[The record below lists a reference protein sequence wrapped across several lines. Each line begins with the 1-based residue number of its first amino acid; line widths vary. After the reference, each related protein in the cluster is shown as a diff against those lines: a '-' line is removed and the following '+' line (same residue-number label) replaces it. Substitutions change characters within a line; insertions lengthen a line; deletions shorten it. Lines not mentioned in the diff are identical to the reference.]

1 MYLFAEFDDAANLLA
16 ANPDATTISIDEPV
30 EIPKNQ
36 HSHLQESGREEDD
49 DCLQDRRKVPLSGLL
64 STTRPSSMWTHT
76 RIKGSVFPV
85 PGKNFVRLYIRSN
98 PDLYGPFWI
107 CATLVFTIAVS
118 GNLSNFFIHLGKP
131 TYHYVPEFRK
141 VSIAATTIYAY
152 AWLVPLALWGFL
164 MWRNSKVMNIVSYS
178 FLEIVCVYGYSLFV
192 YIPTAILWIIPQKVV
207 RWVLMVFSLCLSGSV
222 LVMTFWP
229 AVRDDNRRV
238 AVATV
243 ATILLLH
250 ALLAVGCLVGHCQ
263 SFSLISRF
271 LGQAYFF
278 DAPEL
283 DISAP
288 VIPAPIIPAHNGTTV
303 ITKMAAAVT
312 WSVLLL
318 PLCTAAF
325 IVLSGLDPF
334 HPVRWISKSFSDLYT
349 SYVIFCIFLMSVV
362 IIVISIFNVEFYAV
376 VPSIPCSR
384 LALIGKIIHP
394 QQEIHSFVHAIMGML
409 VAWCATVMTK
419 GRFQFLA
426 VSCTPSESLEDA
438 VPQMCL
444 NEYHLFFLLSGA
456 FLGYSY
462 SLFFLINNMNYLPF
476 PIIQQYKYLRFRRS
490 LPLLIKHSCVESL
503 YFVRNFCVTYYFF
516 GYIPKV
522 WICTTMGLHTDSKLH
537 PLDTLS
543 GLLDLSLFYHTWL
556 SGVFLLMTWYIAW
569 LLFKIYATESH
580 HFPIQPTFAQETDQ
594 CLPKI
599 LNSNP
604 PLLIKFLA
612 LQDLMLLSQYSP
624 VRRQEVFSLSQPGG
638 HPHNWTAISRE
649 CLSLLSDLTQRLI
662 AQQEAAAANGR
673 AKPPVGELKVPPQT
687 PEASIQAV
695 FCDAQ
700 MHIWALEGLSH
711 LVAASFTE
719 DQFGVVQTTLPAI
732 LNTLLTLQEVV
743 DRHFKLPHVS
753 SKPPRISGS
762 LVDTSYKTL
771 RFALRASLK
780 TALYRI
786 TTVFGEHL

>member
-1 MYLFAEFDDAANLLA
+1 GRTGGTG
-16 ANPDATTISIDEPV
+16 PP
-30 EIPKNQ
+30 
-36 HSHLQESGREEDD
+36 SGRHQR
-49 DCLQDRRKVPLSGLL
+49 CTP
-64 STTRPSSMWTHT
+64 
-76 RIKGSVFPV
+76 
-85 PGKNFVRLYIRSN
+85 
-98 PDLYGPFWI
+98 
-107 CATLVFTIAVS
+107 
-118 GNLSNFFIHLGKP
+118 
-131 TYHYVPEFRK
+131 
-141 VSIAATTIYAY
+141 
-152 AWLVPLALWGFL
+152 
-164 MWRNSKVMNIVSYS
+164 
-178 FLEIVCVYGYSLFV
+178 
-192 YIPTAILWIIPQKVV
+192 
-207 RWVLMVFSLCLSGSV
+207 WVLG
-222 LVMTFWP
+222 
-229 AVRDDNRRV
+229 RRV
-238 AVATV
+238 A
-243 ATILLLH
+243 
-250 ALLAVGCLVGHCQ
+250 
-263 SFSLISRF
+263 
-271 LGQAYFF
+271 
-278 DAPEL
+278 
-283 DISAP
+283 
-288 VIPAPIIPAHNGTTV
+288 
-303 ITKMAAAVT
+303 AAVA

-318 PLCTAAF
+318 PVCTGAF
-325 IVLSGLDPF
+325 VVLSGLDPF
-334 HPVRWISKSFSDLYT
+334 HPVRWISNSFNDLYT
-349 SYVIFCIFLMSVV
+349 SYVIFCILLMSVV
-362 IIVISIFNVEFYAV
+362 TLIISIFNVEFYAV

-394 QQEIHSFVHAIMGML
+394 QQVIHSVVHAVMGML
-409 VAWCATVMTK
+409 VAWCTAVMTK
-419 GRFQFLA
+419 GKFQFLA
-426 VSCTPSESLEDA
+426 VSCTPSESLDDT

-456 FLGYSY
+456 FMGYSY
-462 SLFFLINNMNYLPF
+462 SLSYLINNMNYLPF
-476 PIIQQYKYLRFRRS
+476 PVIQQYKYLRFRRS

-522 WICTTMGLHTDSKLH
+522 WISTTMNLHIDSKLH
-537 PLDTLS
+537 PLDSLT

-556 SGVFLLMTWYIAW
+556 CGVFLLITWYIAW
-569 LLFKIYATESH
+569 LLFKIYATETH
-580 HFPIQPTFAQETDQ
+580 HFPVQPTFAEETDQ

-604 PLLIKFLA
+604 PLIIKFLA

-673 AKPPVGELKVPPQT
+673 PVCLHAVYSLSSGAVVREDMAFQSPRSNIVPRASMSSLVKPSLTPLKTLSGSDVGSPFSSPALNCKMGILDVNSPWHGSVQSPQVMRRGPKLWTSGSDLQMNGSHHKSSPVVSAARVGSEVVQPRFIYTWLQNKLITVRH

-695 FCDAQ
+695 FSDAQ

-743 DRHFKLPHVS
+743 DRYFKLPHVS

-786 TTVFGEHL
+786 TTVFGEHLNAVQVSTEHKKRLQQFLEYKE

>member
-1 MYLFAEFDDAANLLA
+1 
-16 ANPDATTISIDEPV
+16 PQV
-30 EIPKNQ
+30 
-36 HSHLQESGREEDD
+36 
-49 DCLQDRRKVPLSGLL
+49 
-64 STTRPSSMWTHT
+64 
-76 RIKGSVFPV
+76 
-85 PGKNFVRLYIRSN
+85 
-98 PDLYGPFWI
+98 
-107 CATLVFTIAVS
+107 
-118 GNLSNFFIHLGKP
+118 LG
-131 TYHYVPEFRK
+131 
-141 VSIAATTIYAY
+141 
-152 AWLVPLALWGFL
+152 W
-164 MWRNSKVMNIVSYS
+164 
-178 FLEIVCVYGYSLFV
+178 
-192 YIPTAILWIIPQKVV
+192 
-207 RWVLMVFSLCLSGSV
+207 
-222 LVMTFWP
+222 
-229 AVRDDNRRV
+229 RV
-238 AVATV
+238 A
-243 ATILLLH
+243 
-250 ALLAVGCLVGHCQ
+250 
-263 SFSLISRF
+263 
-271 LGQAYFF
+271 
-278 DAPEL
+278 
-283 DISAP
+283 
-288 VIPAPIIPAHNGTTV
+288 
-303 ITKMAAAVT
+303 AAIT

-318 PLCTAAF
+318 PVCTAAF

-334 HPVRWISKSFSDLYT
+334 HPVRWISNSFNDLYT

-394 QQEIHSFVHAIMGML
+394 QQVIHSFVHAIMGML

-426 VSCTPSESLEDA
+426 VPCTPSESLEDA

-462 SLFFLINNMNYLPF
+462 SLFYLINNMNYLPF

-516 GYIPKV
+516 AGV
-522 WICTTMGLHTDSKLH
+522 FSNLCAL

-569 LLFKIYATESH
+569 LLFKIYATEVS
-580 HFPIQPTFAQETDQ
+580 TCDSAQVT
-594 CLPKI
+594 
-599 LNSNP
+599 SS
-604 PLLIKFLA
+604 FLA

-662 AQQEAAAANGR
+662 AQQEAAAAANGR
-673 AKPPVGELKVPPQT
+673 AKPLVGELKVPAQT
-687 PEASIQAV
+687 PGAVGIEDMSFQSQRSNIVLRASMSPLVKPSLMPVKASPGSEVGSPFSSPALSYKMGIVDIKSPWHGSVQTPHVMRRGPKLWTSVSDQQMNGSHHESLPVPSAARTGSEAVQPRFIYTWLQNKQEQIKNFLSRRALIMYFFSKHPEASIQAV
-695 FCDAQ
+695 FSDAQ

-762 LVDTSYKTL
+762 LVDTSYKAL
-771 RFALRASLK
+771 RFVLRASLK

>member
-1 MYLFAEFDDAANLLA
+1 MEAAAGGGQRVLLRQ
-16 ANPDATTISIDEPV
+16 V
-30 EIPKNQ
+30 
-36 HSHLQESGREEDD
+36 
-49 DCLQDRRKVPLSGLL
+49 
-64 STTRPSSMWTHT
+64 
-76 RIKGSVFPV
+76 
-85 PGKNFVRLYIRSN
+85 
-98 PDLYGPFWI
+98 
-107 CATLVFTIAVS
+107 
-118 GNLSNFFIHLGKP
+118 LG
-131 TYHYVPEFRK
+131 
-141 VSIAATTIYAY
+141 
-152 AWLVPLALWGFL
+152 W
-164 MWRNSKVMNIVSYS
+164 
-178 FLEIVCVYGYSLFV
+178 
-192 YIPTAILWIIPQKVV
+192 
-207 RWVLMVFSLCLSGSV
+207 
-222 LVMTFWP
+222 
-229 AVRDDNRRV
+229 RV
-238 AVATV
+238 A
-243 ATILLLH
+243 
-250 ALLAVGCLVGHCQ
+250 
-263 SFSLISRF
+263 
-271 LGQAYFF
+271 
-278 DAPEL
+278 
-283 DISAP
+283 
-288 VIPAPIIPAHNGTTV
+288 
-303 ITKMAAAVT
+303 AAIT

-318 PLCTAAF
+318 PVCTAAF

-334 HPVRWISKSFSDLYT
+334 HPVRWISNSFNDLYT

-394 QQEIHSFVHAIMGML
+394 QQVIHSFVHAIMGML

-462 SLFFLINNMNYLPF
+462 SLFYLINNMNYLPF

-522 WICTTMGLHTDSKLH
+522 WICTTMDLHTDSKLH

-662 AQQEAAAANGR
+662 AQQEAAAAANGR

-687 PEASIQAV
+687 PGAVGIEDMSFQSQRSNIVLRASMSPLVKPSLMPVKTSPGSDVGSPFSSPAISYKMGVVDVKSPWHGSVQSPHVVRRGPKLWTSLSDQQMNGSHHEPLPVLSAARTGSEAVQPRFFYTWLQNKQEQIKTFLSKRALIMYFFSKHPEASIQAV
-695 FCDAQ
+695 FSDAQ

-771 RFALRASLK
+771 RFALRATLK

-786 TTVFGEHL
+786 TTVFGEHLNAVQVSTEHKKRLQQFLEYKE